1 MPNLTAL
8 LIGTG
13 PVPASGTVVLGLAGA
28 ASVLLIVCVILA
40 LRCRRQ
46 RRRLASHEDQ
56 VDCIFG
62 LARGFVLLR
71 LRRTADGAIRIDRI
85 SPAITEL
92 LGRPAEAYVQD
103 PQSLFDQILVEDRQ
117 RVLADLAAGLSAGLR
132 IESRFRAVHC
142 LESAPRTCHLVAQPH
157 AVASGQAC
165 LALVL
170 DLTSEAKAK
179 ADHDL
184 LQEKVQVALR
194 HESLGFLASGI
205 AHDFNNLLAAI
216 RGNAELLSSLVA
228 DVPTGARRLQRVLDG
243 VDRASGLVRQILAYA
258 GKCAVVA
265 RPLDLAK
272 ESNELRAL
280 LRHGLPKG
288 VTLAIQAEP
297 GLPRISF
304 DPAQFQQ
311 ILVNLVVNAAESY
324 NGSPGVV
331 AVSLAR
337 NGADR
342 IRIVV
347 RDQGCGMDETAKTS
361 LFRPYFTTKANG
373 HGLGLAAVHS
383 IIRQNG
389 GTITCASQPGQ
400 GTVFTI
406 DLLIGIVDPTPPPTS
421 GRVGA
426 GRGRRAQLI
435 LLVSADA
442 GLRTDLAALLIELGH
457 LSQAAVDGGVAL
469 EVLAANRFNAV
480 VLDHRLAGCL
490 DTLRAEHPDLPV
502 ILIGANGNRSPEAGA
517 DKAAA
522 PREPTL
528 CRRLAHPCTQMQLSF
543 ALRELAVG
551 LPGSDSD
558 STSSAKVLASV
569 MRNQVVPGGSPPLPA
584 ADRAESECG

>member
-1 MPNLTAL
+1 MPNLIAFL
-8 LIGTG
+8 SGTG
-13 PVPASGTVVLGLAGA
+13 SVPVSDALVLGLAGA
-28 ASVLLIVCVILA
+28 LA
-40 LRCRRQ
+40 LLAIVSIVLVFQCRRQ
-46 RRRLASHEDQ
+46 CRRLASGERQ
-56 VDCIFG
+56 VDAVFG
-62 LARGFVLLR
+62 LAKGFVLMR
-71 LRRTADGAIRIDRI
+71 LHRATDGAIRIDRL
-85 SPAITEL
+85 SPSIEDL
-92 LGRPAEAYVQD
+92 LGRPAAEYRQD
-103 PQSLFDQILVEDRQ
+103 PTLLFSQILSDDRD

-132 IESRFRAVHC
+132 IESRFRVVHR

-157 AVASGQAC
+157 PVAGGQAC

-170 DLTSEAKAK
+170 DLTSEAKTK

-216 RGNAELLSSLVA
+216 RGNAELLGSLVA

-265 RPLDLAK
+265 KPLDLAK

-288 VTLAIQAEP
+288 VTLEIQAEP
-297 GLPRISF
+297 GLPLITF

-324 NGSPGVV
+324 NGTPGVV
-331 AVSLAR
+331 EVGLAR
-337 NGADR
+337 NGTDR
-342 IRIVV
+342 IRITI
-347 RDQGCGMDETAKTS
+347 RDQGCGMDDAAQAS
-361 LFRPYFTTKANG
+361 LFRPYFTTKVNG

-383 IIRQNG
+383 IIGQNG
-389 GTITCASQPGQ
+389 GTITCASRSGQ
-400 GTVFTI
+400 GTTFTI
-406 DLLIGIVDPTPPPTS
+406 DLPIGSAESSPGT
-421 GRVGA
+421 RRLQA
-426 GRGRRAQLI
+426 GKGRRAQLI

-442 GLRTDLAALLIELGH
+442 GMRTDLAALLIELGH
-457 LSQAAVDGGVAL
+457 LSQAAVGGDAAL
-469 EVLAANRFNAV
+469 TSLAANRFNAV
-480 VLDHRLAGCL
+480 ILDHRLAGFL

-502 ILIGANGNRSPEAGA
+502 VLIGGNVGRPSDADRNAARS
-517 DKAAA
+517 
-522 PREPTL
+522 EPTL

-558 STSSAKVLASV
+558 STNSAKVLAGV
-569 MRNQVVPGGSPPLPA
+569 MRHQLVPGGSPPLPA
-584 ADRAESECG
+584 ADRAEIERG